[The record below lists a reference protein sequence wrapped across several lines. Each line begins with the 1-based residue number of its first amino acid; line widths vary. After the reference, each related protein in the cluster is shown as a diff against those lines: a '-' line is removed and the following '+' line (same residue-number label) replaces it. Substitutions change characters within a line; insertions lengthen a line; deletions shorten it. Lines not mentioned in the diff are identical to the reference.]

1 LLAIRK
7 QRARMARAAV
17 ITVGILIALVLLMLA
32 NKIVPQVVQ
41 TVLSL

>member
-1 LLAIRK
+1 
-7 QRARMARAAV
+7 MARAAV

-32 NKIVPQVVQ
+32 NRIVPQVVQ